1 LRPVAGFIGST
12 ALVNVSRGK
21 VENIDVKSVYDG
33 DGQLKNLI
41 TPPEPL
47 TPIVD
52 RWYLRDSNWF
62 VDYRADAQKAADLL
76 EQEGGPTVDGV
87 LMFTPDVIKNLLTV
101 TGPIHVP
108 GYDVDVT
115 ADNFVTTTQGEVT
128 YNYDHALN
136 KPKKFLADLTPILL
150 SKLFA
155 TSDDT
160 IKPVDK
166 LAVLT
171 AITNSLADKDILFY
185 FKNTDAQREVE
196 NLGWAGEVPKTSGGF
211 LMVDNANIGGHKSDQ
226 FMTQEIDSRN
236 TVLANGDV
244 DVVTTIRRAH
254 HGPEE
259 KINYPYP
266 PGEDPSQ
273 KDNVIYQRVLVPNN
287 SVLLDAQ
294 GFTPE
299 TQVPRLQAQLPA
311 NELTADPELS
321 VWQATQHSGMNGTV
335 IGSESGYTTFANW
348 IITKPGQ
355 TSVALYHYRIAHAI
369 QMPNFLHPASSYAVS
384 YVKQSGSQRTK
395 LLISLEFPRAFH
407 VVSQVPNS
415 GITLD
420 SDSSIVYRGEQAR
433 DTAVGA
439 VIEK

>member
-1 LRPVAGFIGST
+1 
-12 ALVNVSRGK
+12 
-21 VENIDVKSVYDG
+21 
-33 DGQLKNLI
+33 
-41 TPPEPL
+41 
-47 TPIVD
+47 D

-62 VDYRADAQKAADLL
+62 VDYKADAQKAADFL

-87 LMFTPDVIKNLLTV
+87 LLFTPDVIKNLLTV

-108 GYDVDVT
+108 GYDVDIT

-128 YNYDHALN
+128 YNYDHTLN

-155 TSDDT
+155 SNDDT
-160 IKPVDK
+160 VKPADK
-166 LAVLT
+166 LGILT
-171 AITNSLADKDILFY
+171 AITNSLADKDILLY
-185 FKNTDAQREVE
+185 FKNADAQKEIE
-196 NLGWAGEVPKTSGGF
+196 NLGWAGEVPQTSGGF

-244 DVVTTIRRAH
+244 DVVTTIRRTH
-254 HGPEE
+254 HGPDE
-259 KINYPYP
+259 KIDYPYP
-266 PGEDPSQ
+266 QGEDPSQ
-273 KDNVIYQRVLVPNN
+273 KDNILYQRVLVPKNA
-287 SVLLDAQ
+287 VLLDAQ

-299 TQVPRLQAQLPA
+299 SQVPKLQEQLPA
-311 NELTADPELS
+311 SDLMPDPELS
-321 VWQATQHSGMNGTV
+321 VWQASQHDGINGTK

-355 TSVALYHYRIAHAI
+355 TSVALYHYRISHAVD
-369 QMPNFLHPASSYAVS
+369 MPNFLHPASSYSIA
-384 YVKQSGSQRTK
+384 YNKQPGQQRTK
-395 LLISLEFPRAFH
+395 LVISLEFPHEFH
-407 VVSQVPNS
+407 IVSHVPDS